1 MKNTFSA
8 GASLA
13 FLLTVASIAPANA
26 QGPDQLRQE
35 NARLKARIEALQ
47 SQRCDP
53 DSTTATGSWSGDGL
67 HARIDSIRPG
77 LNNHDDA
84 RISVTITLRNTTS
97 TPMALNYQSRSF
109 SLVDDVGYQYSAHLY
124 GGSVKGIPTANS
136 SSADTTAI
144 LGPGSSRTVTF
155 IAARSMKR
163 GQTIGRRF
171 DMNATFIQIEDLG
184 QGRVRKVRDYPVA
197 FTDFRTSGL

>member
-1 MKNTFSA
+1 MPTSTFRLSLLVLALTIALPASA
-8 GASLA
+8 QSLSQ
-13 FLLTVASIAPANA
+13 LT
-26 QGPDQLRQE
+26 QE

-53 DSTTATGSWSGDGL
+53 ESTTVPGSWNGDGL

-97 TPMALNYQSRSF
+97 TPMALNYESRSF
-109 SLVDDVGYQYSAHLY
+109 SLVDDVGYQYSTHSY
-124 GGSVKGIPTANS
+124 GGSVKGIPTAS
-136 SSADTTAI
+136 SSAADTTAI

-155 IAARSMKR
+155 IAARSMNR

-171 DMNATFIQIEDLG
+171 DMNATFIQVEDLG

-197 FTDFRTSGL
+197 FTDVRASSL

>member
-1 MKNTFSA
+1 MKPYPLHYLL
-8 GASLA
+8 LA
-13 FLLTVASIAPANA
+13 FALACALPASA
-26 QGPDQLRQE
+26 QSADQLRQE

-53 DSTTATGSWSGDGL
+53 DSTSATGSWSGDGL

-77 LNNHDDA
+77 LNNHNDA
-84 RISVTITLRNTTS
+84 RISVTVTLRNTTS

-109 SLVDDVGYQYSAHLY
+109 SLVDDIGYQYSTHLY

-136 SSADTTAI
+136 SAADTTAI

-155 IAARSMKR
+155 IAARSMDR
-163 GQTIGRRF
+163 GQTVGRRF
-171 DMNATFIQIEDLG
+171 DLNATFIQVEDLG

-197 FTDFRTSGL
+197 FTNVIASGL